1 MPLRIQLIKSWLDWI
16 AHGIL
21 DSIVDSFF
29 PLLKEIEKE
38 VVAIDDMVFLDSDL
52 MPPNQIENQCEVVI
66 SEKVD
71 TMQDLQLPE
80 KSAAHG
86 PVTPFSSPRLT
97 APMVFRQFM
106 RTANRL
112 WKLIAAAFIGLQ
124 PTATQFTL
132 RRIAR
137 TRKLVTLL
145 TRLLAT
151 KSEVIAQI
159 RKRLLTSSQSGLG
172 NGTNRDED
180 VEVSIYL
187 GDVQGMLVLTLFK
200 CRSSKH
206 LFASCLDHI
215 LTLQHSLAHYER
227 MLSQSHP
234 AYLSQLRTRAGFVR
248 AGADK
253 AAIYLTIVSLAVLCV
268 QPLIGIYSMYFPG
281 YFNTNS
287 CYQDFYPLT
296 SPFHKHLIP
305 FMVSGS

>member
-1 MPLRIQLIKSWLDWI
+1 
-16 AHGIL
+16 L

-38 VVAIDDMVFLDSDL
+38 VVAIDDMVFIDSDL
-52 MPPNQIENQCEVVI
+52 VPPIQVENHCEVANSVI

-71 TMQDLQLPE
+71 TTQDLQFPE
-80 KSAAHG
+80 KSAAHTG

-97 APMVFRQFM
+97 VPMVFRQFM
-106 RTANRL
+106 RTANRI

-187 GDVQGMLVLTLFK
+187 GDVQGMLVLMLL
-200 CRSSKH
+200 SKH

-268 QPLIGIYSMYFPG
+268 QPLIGIYSSHFPG

-305 FMVSGS
+305 FMVLGS